1 MVQRVWALIAAAW
14 TEPAARGFAR
24 GRGNGIANLPNH
36 RTFLLGRILSHS
48 DVVGHAV
55 AEPLPLS
62 FITFF
67 DDRRMMRAH
76 VGVQEHRC
84 ADPVLVENLHDA
96 KYADARPI
104 VAQGIPGYIRQ

>member
-1 MVQRVWALIAAAW
+1 MIQRVCALIAAAW

-62 FITFF
+62 FIAFL

-76 VGVQEHRC
+76 VGVKQHRR
-84 ADPVLVENLHDA
+84 
-96 KYADARPI
+96 ADAVFVLAKNMPSTSALTKL
-104 VAQGIPGYIRQ
+104 VALSRFAS

>member
-1 MVQRVWALIAAAW
+1 MIPRVWALIAAAG
-14 TEPAARGFAR
+14 TEPAARGLAR

-55 AEPLPLS
+55 AAPFPLS
-62 FITFF
+62 FIAFL

-76 VGVQEHRC
+76 VGVQHHRR
-84 ADPVLVENLHDA
+84 ADPVLVENLHHA

-104 VAQGIPGYIRQ
+104 VPQGISGYIRQ